1 MSEAGDPF
9 AAFGSDRTIIKPS
22 AGRGGGA
29 GVTAAPPAPA
39 GAAAPAG
46 REVPLSLDTMM
57 SGSLNPL
64 VNAAMPLLAAAPR
77 VRQTARH
84 PNPAA
89 LRDALAEGIRKF
101 EAQARSQGLPNEQ
114 VVAGFLSKEQARSHP
129 LKNVVTRALGGESE
143 VVVDVREIEVKPGDL
158 YLLCSDGLTGM
169 LSDADIRERLSSG
182 RDLHEICRSLV
193 NDSNARGG
201 IDNVTVVLL
210 KIEEEE
216 DGEDTQGTRV

>member
-1 MSEAGDPF
+1 
-9 AAFGSDRTIIKPS
+9 
-22 AGRGGGA
+22 
-29 GVTAAPPAPA
+29 
-39 GAAAPAG
+39 
-46 REVPLSLDTMM
+46 
-57 SGSLNPL
+57 
-64 VNAAMPLLAAAPR
+64 
-77 VRQTARH
+77 
-84 PNPAA
+84 
-89 LRDALAEGIRKF
+89 
-101 EAQARSQGLPNEQ
+101 
-114 VVAGFLSKEQARSHP
+114 
-129 LKNVVTRALGGESE
+129 VVTRALGGESE
-143 VVVDVREIEVKPGDL
+143 VVVDVRELEVKAGDL